1 MGQVETTE
9 DPSKT
14 EEGKEAKRQQG
25 EKTAENVRYGQGIS
39 ERVGD
44 TINQRGGADEGSQQD
59 DGADG
64 RKAAGYGE
72 GNEVGG

>member
-44 TINQRGGADEGSQQD
+44 TVNQSGGADEGKDES
-59 DGADG
+59 ADG
-64 RKAAGYGE
+64 RKAAGYGG